1 MCVCKYKLIYIM
13 YSSRMISHNFS
24 YIYFVIV
31 FVVIVV
37 GVLNKLIILEC
48 VLCVFFVCVF
58 C

>member
-1 MCVCKYKLIYIM
+1 
-13 YSSRMISHNFS
+13 MISHNFS